1 MKKIL
6 WNVFIAFSAFAL
18 FVLTVGTLTPERTKN
33 RVVAQVVEF
42 FFSDTIA
49 GMANDVDGNPVFYSD
64 GSEGAKVFL
73 QMARMPDHLNE
84 IMEKAEGGNLSKGQV
99 LRLTCS
105 KDMKTI
111 LRVRIVNDR
120 SAFYTNPEAPL
131 PKITPEQRKKNLMT
145 EEMEDNRPL
154 DQSFPEGATVEEA
167 INALPFGKPEIT
179 SLAMAN

>member
-6 WNVFIAFSAFAL
+6 WNVFITFSAVAL
-18 FVLTVGTLTPERTKN
+18 FVLTVGTVAPEEMRN
-33 RVVAQVVEF
+33 RVAGYITELF
-42 FFSDTIA
+42 YGDTVA
-49 GMANDVDGNPVFYSD
+49 GMAYDVDGHPVFYSD
-64 GSEGAKVFL
+64 GSKGARLFL
-73 QMARMPDHLNE
+73 QMARMPEDLYQVMKE
-84 IMEKAEGGNLSKGQV
+84 ADGNLWKGQV

-120 SAFYTNPEAPL
+120 SAFYTKPEAPL

-145 EEMEDNRPL
+145 EDMEDNRPL

-167 INALPFGKPEIT
+167 INALPFGKREIT
-179 SLAMAN
+179 TLAKAN